1 MIKTNKEK
9 LQHAKQVMEKDSD
22 EMVSI
27 SGEEDLDELTEKI
40 KTAKADQSLT
50 DVYEKEGG
58 NSMQKQLKQL
68 RPPYCASY
76 PY

>member
-1 MIKTNKEK
+1 
-9 LQHAKQVMEKDSD
+9 
-22 EMVSI
+22 MVSI

-68 RPPYCASY
+68 RPPYCAAY